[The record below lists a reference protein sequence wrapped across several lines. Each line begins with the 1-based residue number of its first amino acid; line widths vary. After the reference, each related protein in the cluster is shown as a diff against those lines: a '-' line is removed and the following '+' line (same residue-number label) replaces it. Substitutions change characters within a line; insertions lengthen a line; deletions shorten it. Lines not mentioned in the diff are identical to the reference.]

1 MRVTKIKSKQKE
13 MLQEDENLIE
23 DAENSKSQDINGA
36 ETSENNM
43 DPEANTLVSEL
54 EEKLKKKEQE
64 CEEYL
69 DMLKRTK
76 AEFDNY
82 RKRTVK
88 ERDTVYIDGFAE
100 GIKQILPVVDN
111 LERAVTFTNTENAEA
126 SDSLL
131 KGVEMVL
138 KMFKD
143 TLAKNDVEELPSAG
157 SSFDPNFHNA
167 VMHVVDENLEENVVV
182 EVFEKGYK
190 YKDKIVRHSMVKVAN

>member
-1 MRVTKIKSKQKE
+1 VTKIKSKKKE
-13 MLQEDENLIE
+13 LLQEDENLID
-23 DAENSKSQDINGA
+23 DAENSQSQDINGMEA
-36 ETSENNM
+36 SETST
-43 DPEANTLVSEL
+43 DTEASTLVSEL
-54 EEKLKKKEQE
+54 QEKLKKKEQE

-82 RKRTVK
+82 RKRTIK

-138 KMFKD
+138 KMFND
-143 TLAKNDVEELPSAG
+143 TLAKNEVEELPSVG

-167 VMHVVDENLEENVVV
+167 VMHVVDENFEENVVV